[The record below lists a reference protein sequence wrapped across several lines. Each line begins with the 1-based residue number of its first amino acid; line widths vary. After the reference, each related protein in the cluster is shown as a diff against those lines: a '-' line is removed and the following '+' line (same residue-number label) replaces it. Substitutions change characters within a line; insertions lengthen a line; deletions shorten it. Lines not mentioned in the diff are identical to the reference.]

1 MWILA
6 LAKVV
11 RPAPKPL
18 DPLVKERLA
27 RYGMPALAAKKS

>member
-6 LAKVV
+6 LVKV
-11 RPAPKPL
+11 RKPEPKPL

-27 RYGMPALAAKKS
+27 RYGMPALATKKN